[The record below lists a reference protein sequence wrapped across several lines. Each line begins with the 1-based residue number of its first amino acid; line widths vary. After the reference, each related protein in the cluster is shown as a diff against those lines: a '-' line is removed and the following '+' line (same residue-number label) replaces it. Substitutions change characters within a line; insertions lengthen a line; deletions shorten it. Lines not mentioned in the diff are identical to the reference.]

1 MTNINEFPIVI
12 TVNQQKGGTGKSTLT
27 KNITNYL
34 ALIKGKKVLNIDGDY
49 SGYLTLAY
57 YDVRDKEGTIGEV
70 FKPENLGENASV
82 PNVKFHNIHENIDL
96 VAYDSNI
103 HNRCKYI
110 RDEAN
115 NRYILI
121 QWLQN
126 EELLKSYDYIL
137 IDTHNDFELFTQ
149 NAIAVSDIV
158 LAPLDPSDD
167 MQEIVSTRMDYEFS
181 KLRNQLIHP
190 FTGKPFI
197 KANMYTIG
205 NKIMHN
211 FGTHQEFLS
220 QLQRKRDDY
229 LTYFPHKA
237 LFAKAAKEV
246 STFED
251 MMKKSNGNHEKFYT
265 QYQEAMETIYQ
276 AINESGDV

>member
-1 MTNINEFPIVI
+1 MTNQEEFPIVVTI
-12 TVNQQKGGTGKSTLT
+12 NQQKGGTGKSTLT
-27 KNITNYL
+27 KSITNYL
-34 ALIKGKKVLNIDGDY
+34 ALNKNKKVLNIDGDY

-57 YDVRDKEGTIGEV
+57 YNVRDKDGTIGEL
-70 FKPENLGENASV
+70 FKTENIGENSSI
-82 PNVKFHNIHENIDL
+82 PSVKFHKIHDNIDL
-96 VAYDSNI
+96 VAYDSDI

-121 QWLQN
+121 MWLQN
-126 EELLKSYDYIL
+126 EKLLKAYDYIL
-137 IDTHNDFELFTQ
+137 IDTHNDFDLFTQ

-158 LAPLDPSDD
+158 LAPLDPSDNV
-167 MQEIVSTRMDYEFS
+167 QEIVSTRMDYEFA
-181 KLRNQLIHP
+181 KLKKQLIHP

-197 KANMYTIG
+197 KANMYTVG

-211 FGTHQEFLS
+211 FGTHQEFLT
-220 QLQRKRDDY
+220 QLQQRDDY

-246 STFED
+246 KTFEE
-251 MMKKSNGNHEKFYT
+251 MMKENKGNHEKFYEK
-265 QYQEAMETIYQ
+265 YQNAMETIYQ
-276 AINESGDV
+276 AINESGEV